1 MRIRPHARVIGWT
14 AVSAALVVLSPA
26 SAQAHLVVSGLGPVY
41 DGISHFALSPED
53 FLPVVA
59 LGLYSGFRGPRQAR
73 ALCCVVP
80 LAWFAGGGLA
90 LMNLVLPE
98 LVLSAATAALLLLV
112 GGLLAAHHPVP
123 IVASI
128 GFGILLGI
136 LRGMADLAQATPS
149 GASVMVLIG
158 MCGTIFVVSALSASV
173 TLSLRRRWMIV
184 AARVCGSWIAAL
196 GLLLAGW
203 VFRYGAIIR

>member
-1 MRIRPHARVIGWT
+1 MIRPRARVIGWK
-14 AVSAALVVLSPA
+14 AVSTALVVLSPA

-41 DGISHFALSPED
+41 DGISHFVLSPED

-59 LGLYSGFRGPRQAR
+59 LGLFAGFRGSRQAR

-90 LMNLVLPE
+90 LMNVVLPA
-98 LVLSAATAALLLLV
+98 LALSAATAALFLLA
-112 GGLLAAHHPVP
+112 GGLLAAHRPVP
-123 IVASI
+123 IVGSV
-128 GFGILLGI
+128 GFGILLGL
-136 LRGMADLAQATPS
+136 LRGMADLAQVTGS
-149 GASVMVLIG
+149 GATVMVLIG
-158 MCGTIFVVSALSASV
+158 ICGTIFVVSALSASV
-173 TLSLRRRWMIV
+173 TLSLRRLWMIV

-203 VFRYGAIIR
+203 VFRYGAIVR